1 MNNTTLPAGRAD
13 GAASDRIAEDNRRLL
28 WMHRALVS
36 GEIGVDEYRDQRREI
51 IDRVAGTGPLR
62 SVAAMAPASSAS
74 VTAPGIPR
82 LEVPG
87 SAAAAPVRLQ
97 DPPDDHP
104 QGRSDIVLGIAVV
117 GVVLVVL
124 AALLAFFW

>member
-1 MNNTTLPAGRAD
+1 MNDSSLPGG
-13 GAASDRIAEDNRRLL
+13 GAQNAANDRIAEENRRLL
-28 WMHRALVS
+28 WMHRALLS
-36 GEIGVDEYRDQRREI
+36 GEIGFDEYRDQRREI
-51 IDRVAGTGPLR
+51 IDRVAGIRPLR
-62 SVAAMAPASSAS
+62 PAAARELAP
-74 VTAPGIPR
+74 VTSPNIPR
-82 LEVPG
+82 LEVPVTP
-87 SAAAAPVRLQ
+87 AAASPVRLQ